1 MNHLKFLYCILLSL
15 LFSSCSSSLE
25 NLSIHK
31 AQVQFYYE
39 SGAYKKEL
47 TEVLSDAANEFSD
60 IRPEAKSAVIFDV
73 DETALSNYEAIKA
86 MGFGYM
92 SEFWHKWVLE
102 GRAPAIEEVK
112 DFYKTLISRGFRI
125 IFLTGRS
132 QKEYD
137 ATYKNL
143 IGAGYTKFDTLIVRS
158 PSVKDAPAYNFKSIE
173 RLVLTQL
180 GYKIVGCVGDQDS
193 DIEGDHT
200 GIKVRL
206 PNYMYS
212 VE

>member
-1 MNHLKFLYCILLSL
+1 MNQIKFLSIIFIIL
-15 LFSSCSSSLE
+15 LFSSCSSSIE
-25 NLSIHK
+25 NLSVHK
-31 AQVQFYYE
+31 ARVQFYYE
-39 SGAYKKEL
+39 SGAYKQEL
-47 TEVLSDAANEFSD
+47 TEVLNDAVKELSD
-60 IRPEAKSAVIFDV
+60 IRPEVKSAVVFDV
-73 DETALSNYEAIKA
+73 DETALSNYDAIKA

-92 SEFWHKWVLE
+92 SDFWHKWVLE

-112 DFYKTLISRGFRI
+112 DFYKTLLGRGFRI
-125 IFLTGRS
+125 IFITGRA
-132 QKEYD
+132 QKEYE

-143 IGAGYTKFDTLIVRS
+143 IDAGYTKFDTLIVRS

-173 RLVLTQL
+173 RLVLTQM

-193 DIEGDHT
+193 DLEGDYT